1 MPSAFF
7 EGEATGIAGLEMGRF
22 NCAADVFSRG
32 KGICADNDPY
42 HGAPVQQGSFSQTVG
57 GMAREFGH
65 SLGLPDLYDPF
76 STTPEEDS
84 AGVGRW
90 CPIGWGAHGWRGDD
104 GPVPLSAWC
113 LEQLGWI
120 GPDNGRLVEVPADTR
135 GLALAPLY
143 WQGAG
148 YKIPLRTTFLSAV
161 VYIKEYVLLEY
172 QVRSASYDDQNLHGE
187 GVLL

>member
-1 MPSAFF
+1 
-7 EGEATGIAGLEMGRF
+7 MGRF